1 MATTWTRKKN
11 EKGFY
16 EWTWKTV
23 PETEAKKALGTTV
36 VAEVTG
42 YKGTSDKPKAEKPKA
57 KSDSKPKKRL
67 RRKKK

>member
-11 EKGFY
+11 DKGFY

-23 PETEAKKALGTTV
+23 PEAEAKKALGTVT

-42 YKGTSDKPKAEKPKA
+42 YKGTSNKPKVEKKV
-57 KSDSKPKKRL
+57 KSESKPKKRL